1 MFEKILPVIL
11 ALIALQFIVRFM
23 GRKKTPKKP
32 VWKEIDY
39 KRKIDELM
47 KIGNFDDA
55 NTTGK
60 SLQEEVKARLAR
72 PELYM
77 DIPDDMRDVRR
88 GLNILIDAVTAGV
101 RAKTGSGKVDL
112 SHYKDPAKMFDE
124 LVEIVKKHKVDH
136 SAG

>member
-1 MFEKILPVIL
+1 MFERILPVIL
-11 ALIALQFIVRFM
+11 ALIALQFIIRFM
-23 GRKKTPKKP
+23 GRKKSAKNPA
-32 VWKEIDY
+32 WKEIDY

-60 SLQEEVKARLAR
+60 SLQDEVKARLAK

-77 DIPDDMRDVRR
+77 EIPDNMRDVRR

-101 RAKTGSGKVDL
+101 RSKTGSGKGDM
-112 SHYKDPAKMFDE
+112 SHYRDPAKMFDE
-124 LVEIVKKHKVDH
+124 LVEVVKKHKVDQ
-136 SAG
+136 GK

>member
-1 MFEKILPVIL
+1 MIEKVLPVI
-11 ALIALQFIVRFM
+11 IALVFLQLLIRFIS
-23 GRKKTPKKP
+23 RKKTTKP
-32 VWKEIDY
+32 SAWRDLDY

-55 NTTGK
+55 ITTGK
-60 SLQEEVKARLAR
+60 SLQDEVKARLAK

-77 DIPDDMRDVRR
+77 EIPDNMRDVRR
-88 GLNILIDAVTAGV
+88 GLNILIDAVITGIK
-101 RAKTGSGKVDL
+101 AKTGSGKGDM

-124 LVEIVKKHKVDH
+124 LVEVVKKHKVDQ